1 MKRGLLTFLVLG
13 SLSLVHGQVDAEYQ
27 KVAMERA
34 EKIMAEVEPALAIA
48 TRNNVRDLV
57 ANQYIALNSIHAE
70 RDRQLEKEGA
80 NNERILTHADSV
92 VAAQHDK
99 YVTALQDLLTAE
111 QVESIKN
118 GMTYYTVPKTY
129 NNYLLMLPFA
139 TEEEQAMI
147 HENLIEAREH
157 AMDGG
162 SAKEKHAWFNKYKG
176 RIANALASKG
186 YNLKEEGERW
196 AERRDL
202 KSSATFI
209 TASSRI
215 MQKFALSDE
224 WQAEQVR
231 NLLAFHYQKMDA
243 IYAHKKKQTT
253 EMDQASL
260 GDAEKEKRA
269 VKIWEESKSA
279 LDMQRD
285 KLFKK
290 LDPLLSDEQ
299 IELVK
304 NEMTHNGFQKE
315 LTRFEELLPDLNE
328 EEKVVI
334 IEYLKEARENALNVQ
349 TNKERNQWFAK
360 YRGRANNYL
369 SKQGYDLRKATEDLE
384 DRRKSM
390 IP

>member
-1 MKRGLLTFLVLG
+1 MKAGFLILF
-13 SLSLVHGQVDAEYQ
+13 LSAGILAAQGQADPEYK

-34 EKIMAEVEPALAIA
+34 EKIVAEVEPALTNT
-48 TRNNVRDLV
+48 TRNDARDLV

-70 RDRQLEKEGA
+70 RDRQLKKEGA
-80 NNERILTHADSV
+80 NNERILAHADSV
-92 VAAQHDK
+92 IATQHDK
-99 YVTALQDLLTAE
+99 YVAALQDLLTAE

-139 TEEEQAMI
+139 TEEELTFI
-147 HENLIEAREH
+147 RENLKEAREH

-202 KSSATFI
+202 KSSETYI
-209 TASSRI
+209 TESSSI
-215 MQKFALSDE
+215 MQKLALSDK

-231 NLLAFHYQKMDA
+231 NLLAFQYQKMDA
-243 IYAHKKKQTT
+243 IYAHKKRQTT

-279 LDMQRD
+279 LDVQRD
-285 KLFKK
+285 KLFEK
-290 LDPLLSDEQ
+290 LDPLLTEDQ

-304 NEMTHNGFQKE
+304 NEMDNI
-315 LTRFEELLPDLNE
+315 L
-328 EEKVVI
+328 
-334 IEYLKEARENALNVQ
+334 
-349 TNKERNQWFAK
+349 
-360 YRGRANNYL
+360 
-369 SKQGYDLRKATEDLE
+369 
-384 DRRKSM
+384 
-390 IP
+390 